1 MLDIF
6 VERIKLYYNPKVQ
19 QNCIFFDWDMYRE
32 RKMSEGSGKQVV
44 PNSAIQQFFVPNSV
58 IQPFFVPNSAD
69 SNFMPNM
76 KF

>member
-1 MLDIF
+1 MLDNF

-32 RKMSEGSGKQVV
+32 RKMFEGSGKQVI

>member
-1 MLDIF
+1 
-6 VERIKLYYNPKVQ
+6 
-19 QNCIFFDWDMYRE
+19 
-32 RKMSEGSGKQVV
+32 MSEGSGKQVV